1 MIAICFSC
9 LVLILL
15 GRELG
20 RRGILKKD
28 AAKALSAIIMTVS
41 IPCLS
46 FNAFM
51 KDFKKEIFQVGFNIF
66 IWSIILHLILM
77 AISHL
82 MYFRYKGDLKLV
94 LRMLTIFGGVTV
106 FGIPIVEAL
115 YGSEGII
122 YVSIFSISY
131 RFFLYSYGYL
141 KMSGTKVSV
150 KNLKG
155 VFLNPIILATIVGMI
170 IWVGQ
175 SNEWIAYLRIDKT
188 LPWLYKPS
196 QYLAGLTSPLAWLL
210 AGLNLSGLSFEKVLK
225 CKVSWYYSFLKIV
238 VVPLVTVVLLEFGN
252 RIGFFPLSELGITV
266 VTLMMGTPTASIII
280 AYATQF
286 EREEVI
292 TSNCSFLSTMC
303 SIGFMPILIY
313 IIEILK

>member
-1 MIAICFSC
+1 
-9 LVLILL
+9 L

-20 RRGILKKD
+20 RRGILKKN
-28 AAKALSAIIMTVS
+28 AAKAFSALILSVS

-51 KDFKKEIFQVGFNIF
+51 IDFKKEVFQVGLNIF
-66 IWSIILHLILM
+66 IWSIVLHLALI

-82 MYFRYKGDLKLV
+82 MYLKYKGDLKLV

-115 YGSEGII
+115 YGAEGII

-150 KNLKG
+150 KNLKV
-155 VFLNPIILATIVGMI
+155 VFLNPIILATLIGMF
-170 IWVGQ
+170 IWIGQ
-175 SNEWIAYLRIDKT
+175 SNPWIAYLRIDRT

-210 AGLNLSGLSFEKVLK
+210 AGLNLSSVPFEKVLK
-225 CKVSWYYSFLKIV
+225 CRTSWYYSFLKIV
-238 VVPLVTVVLLEFGN
+238 VMPLGTMAILELGN
-252 RIGFFPLSELGITV
+252 KIGFFPISELGTTV
-266 VTLMMGTPTASIII
+266 VTLMMGTPSASIII

-286 EREEVI
+286 EKEEVI
-292 TSNCSFLSTMC
+292 TSNCSFLSTIC
-303 SIGFMPILIY
+303 SIGFMPVLIY
-313 IIEILK
+313 IIQILK